1 MEENKE
7 LNFRIMVT
15 SPDILEKEIK
25 KVEKAKTTSK
35 NINDENV
42 IEDDFVIDKKGDFEY
57 GR

>member
-25 KVEKAKTTSK
+25 
-35 NINDENV
+35 N
-42 IEDDFVIDKKGDFEY
+42 
-57 GR
+57 

>member
-25 KVEKAKTTSK
+25 
-35 NINDENV
+35 NYNL
-42 IEDDFVIDKKGDFEY
+42 FF
-57 GR
+57 